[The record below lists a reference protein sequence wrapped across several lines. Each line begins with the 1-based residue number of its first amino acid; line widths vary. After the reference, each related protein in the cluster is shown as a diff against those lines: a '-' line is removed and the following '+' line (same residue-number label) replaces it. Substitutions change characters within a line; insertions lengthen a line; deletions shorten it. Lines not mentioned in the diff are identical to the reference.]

1 MTSFPKGWFFIKNLN
16 NGYVLSTEKFT
27 AGEPIVIAT
36 LKTKDFD
43 TQLWQYGE
51 DGRLHNKKTG
61 FVLDIFKGECLNKL
75 LCLPLNVTHH
85 HVSPV
90 KLCRPNQSWIRNCPT
105 EWLQF
110 FWGSNIWRLIRW
122 PYLPEK
128 GHQLGAWYQGVLLYS
143 SRGPACSSPSP
154 GQEHQGPQGTALG
167 LSFAFSKALLCHQ

>member
-61 FVLDIFKGECLNKL
+61 FVLDIFKGEFFFL
-75 LCLPLNVTHH
+75 LPLNQTHIVFH
-85 HVSPV
+85 
-90 KLCRPNQSWIRNCPT
+90 L
-105 EWLQF
+105 
-110 FWGSNIWRLIRW
+110 SN
-122 PYLPEK
+122 YM
-128 GHQLGAWYQGVLLYS
+128 
-143 SRGPACSSPSP
+143 
-154 GQEHQGPQGTALG
+154 
-167 LSFAFSKALLCHQ
+167 